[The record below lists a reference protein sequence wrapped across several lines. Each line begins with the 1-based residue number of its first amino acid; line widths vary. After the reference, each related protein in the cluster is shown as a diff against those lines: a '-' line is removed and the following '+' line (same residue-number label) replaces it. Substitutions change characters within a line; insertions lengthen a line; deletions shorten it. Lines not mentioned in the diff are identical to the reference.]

1 MGSAP
6 TNLLWIDLETTGLNT
21 SEDHVLEI
29 ACFVTDA
36 NGDNPRHHREWIIS
50 PEAPDWSERM
60 IDFVADMHANSGL
73 LEEIHET
80 GEDEN
85 EVRLEFTNYLA
96 NRFNENNNEKLTV
109 AGSGIGPFD
118 RIILK
123 EQFPELE
130 QYLNYYVMDVG
141 VIGRFLRHCCGM
153 EEEWGERQEVNH
165 RAMNDIHDHYAEFQF
180 YQNWVKR

>member
-1 MGSAP
+1 
-6 TNLLWIDLETTGLNT
+6 
-21 SEDHVLEI
+21 
-29 ACFVTDA
+29 
-36 NGDNPRHHREWIIS
+36 
-50 PEAPDWSERM
+50 
-60 IDFVADMHANSGL
+60 
-73 LEEIHET
+73 
-80 GEDEN
+80 
-85 EVRLEFTNYLA
+85 
-96 NRFNENNNEKLTV
+96 LTV